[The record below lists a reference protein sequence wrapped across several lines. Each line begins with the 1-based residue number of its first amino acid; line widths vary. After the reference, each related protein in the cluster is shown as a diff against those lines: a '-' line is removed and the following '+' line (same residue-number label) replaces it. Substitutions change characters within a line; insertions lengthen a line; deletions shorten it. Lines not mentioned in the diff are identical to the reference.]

1 MSSLLPTSNV
11 ALIVED
17 LCKTYNTT
25 IAVRP
30 LSFSLAVGSTTGLLG
45 GNGAGKTT
53 TIGMIMG
60 LIEPTSGSIR
70 VFGHDMAHDRHRV
83 LGRMNFESPYVDMPH
98 RLTVRQ
104 NLRVFAQLYGVTD
117 SEGKIARLAEDLALV
132 EFLDRPSGS
141 LSAGQKTRVAL
152 AKALI
157 NDPELLLLDEPTASL
172 DPDTADWVRAYL
184 ETHRRDR
191 NCTILLASHNMA
203 EVERLCDRVIML
215 KQGSLV
221 DDASPA
227 ELLARYGR
235 SNLED
240 VFLDVARGRVNA
252 KNRVELMIDAAA
264 ISLGR
269 IGAMVLRYTYLLRSS
284 WPRILEMVYWPAVQM
299 LTWGFLQTYLVRAQ
313 GVAPNSAA
321 IAAGTLIGAVLL
333 WDILL
338 RGSIFEVVVDLRHG
352 SRSFGRWCS
361 TTLTGEGGKQL
372 FVPRGFAHGFC
383 ALEPDTEVAYKVDN
397 FYASSCDA
405 GLRWDDP
412 GLAIPWPV
420 RPADA
425 VISEKDAGLPFFKT
439 FVSPFGV

>member
-1 MSSLLPTSNV
+1 MPVATTAGTIVETGMSSLVPASNV
-11 ALIVED
+11 ALIVEG
-17 LCKTYNTT
+17 LCKTYDKT
-25 IAVRP
+25 IAVKQ
-30 LSFSLAVGSTTGLLG
+30 LSFSLVVGSTTGLLG

-104 NLRVFAQLYGVTD
+104 NLRVFARLYGT
-117 SEGKIARLAEDLALV
+117 SEVERKIARLAEDLALV

-184 ETHRRDR
+184 EAHRRDL

-221 DDASPA
+221 DNASPA

-240 VFLDVARGRVNA
+240 VFLDVARGRVKG
-252 KNRVELMIDAAA
+252 KNRVD
-264 ISLGR
+264 S
-269 IGAMVLRYTYLLRSS
+269 
-284 WPRILEMVYWPAVQM
+284 
-299 LTWGFLQTYLVRAQ
+299 
-313 GVAPNSAA
+313 
-321 IAAGTLIGAVLL
+321 
-333 WDILL
+333 
-338 RGSIFEVVVDLRHG
+338 
-352 SRSFGRWCS
+352 
-361 TTLTGEGGKQL
+361 
-372 FVPRGFAHGFC
+372 
-383 ALEPDTEVAYKVDN
+383 
-397 FYASSCDA
+397 
-405 GLRWDDP
+405 
-412 GLAIPWPV
+412 
-420 RPADA
+420 
-425 VISEKDAGLPFFKT
+425 
-439 FVSPFGV
+439 